1 MSVTSRDDVII
12 KQALIYAAH
21 WIEGL
26 PDRERESSNR
36 NDMIQILHA
45 MCEDGLMHEI
55 DTYDGKLFRNT
66 GRLFEVAL
74 ET

>member
-12 KQALIYAAH
+12 RQALIYAAH

-26 PDRERESSNR
+26 PDKERESSNR
-36 NDMIQILHA
+36 NDMILILQA
-45 MCEDGLMHEI
+45 MCGDSLMHEI

-66 GRLFEVAL
+66 GRLFEIAP